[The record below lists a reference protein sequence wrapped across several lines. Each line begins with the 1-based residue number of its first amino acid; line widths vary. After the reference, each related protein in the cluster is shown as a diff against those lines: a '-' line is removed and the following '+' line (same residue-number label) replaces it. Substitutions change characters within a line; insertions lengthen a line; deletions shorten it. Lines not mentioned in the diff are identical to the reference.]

1 MRILIKSLNL
11 NLNILYLPKILIFKH
26 YYKFPNELLMKKIVL
41 SALVMAFSASSAIAQ
56 DVKEKEVKLGKGYNQ
71 WSLDING
78 GISKP
83 TTPFATGYYVST
95 SNLFHVDLGAR
106 YMINPKFGFK
116 LDLGYDT
123 FKNDS
128 DSPEFKGQYV
138 RANIQGVV
146 NLGRTLNFEDF
157 SKNVNLQFHMGPGYA
172 FLKNDNFSGT
182 DNITNLLVGLTGQ
195 VKLSDRVALNADFT
209 LVNNVRQFMTFDGL
223 QLNQDRGFNGTLYNA
238 SVGLSIYLGKYTK
251 HADWYI
257 EQKLDDK
264 LEALKVRV
272 GNLETMM
279 DDSDKDGVP
288 DYLDVEN
295 NSISGVAVDTKG
307 RMVDLNNNR
316 VPDELEQFISN
327 NYVNKSEILNTN
339 ASSMIKDFINNGYVF
354 TYFDTNK
361 STPTN
366 VSTEGIDFIL
376 TYLKNNPSA
385 SVDIIG
391 SADEIGKAEAN
402 KLLATNR
409 ANSVKNILVKSGIN
423 PSRLNIISKGED
435 ASVAVDSEAARTLVR
450 KVTFRVK

>member
-1 MRILIKSLNL
+1 
-11 NLNILYLPKILIFKH
+11 
-26 YYKFPNELLMKKIVL
+26 
-41 SALVMAFSASSAIAQ
+41 MAFSASSAIAQ

-83 TTPFATGYYVST
+83 TTPFVTGYYVSDT
-95 SNLFHVDLGAR
+95 NLFHVDLGAR
-106 YMINPKFGFK
+106 YMVNPKFGIKVDF
-116 LDLGYDT
+116 GYDT
-123 FKNDS
+123 FKNES
-128 DSPEFKGQYV
+128 DVPNFKGQYI
-138 RANIQGVV
+138 RANFQGVV

-182 DNITNLLVGLTGQ
+182 DNIVNLLAGLTGQ
-195 VKLSDRVALNADFT
+195 VKLSDRVAFNADFT
-209 LVNNVRQFMTFDGL
+209 LVNNVRQYMTFDGT
-223 QLNQDRGFNGTLYNA
+223 QLNPDRGFNGLLYNA
-238 SVGLSIYLGKYTK
+238 SVGLSIYLGKHTK

-272 GNLETMM
+272 GDLETMM

-295 NSISGVAVDTKG
+295 NSINGVAVDTKG

-316 VPDELEQFISN
+316 IPDELEQFISN
-327 NYVNKSEILNTN
+327 NYVNKSDIVNN
-339 ASSMIKDFINNGYVF
+339 SASSLIKDFINNGYVF

-376 TYLKNNPSA
+376 TYLKSNPAA

-402 KLLATNR
+402 NILATNR
-409 ANSVKNILVKSGIN
+409 ANSVKNILVKAGIN
-423 PSRLNIISKGED
+423 PSRLNIVSKGED
-435 ASVAVDSEAARTLVR
+435 TSVAVDSEGARTLVR